1 MACGSSSST
10 TRPMIWSWSLYLFCS
25 STRSGISARHGPHHV
40 AQKFRRVTL
49 LLYSARLTGLP
60 SRVSSLKSGA
70 GSGFRTRRI
79 VGCWANTG
87 AARTQPSNQATK
99 CGFFRPMASLL
110 GKHNDSKKPSAMRKH
125 CAFPLASA
133 SRAIAERH
141 FPACHLV
148 LTVLHIFTGIE
159 RISPIF
165 PCGESIPFLSKHL

>member
-1 MACGSSSST
+1 

-87 AARTQPSNQATK
+87 AARTQPSNQARSEEHTSELQ
-99 CGFFRPMASLL
+99 SLAYL
-110 GKHNDSKKPSAMRKH
+110 VCRLLLEKK
-125 CAFPLASA
+125 
-133 SRAIAERH
+133 
-141 FPACHLV
+141 
-148 LTVLHIFTGIE
+148 
-159 RISPIF
+159 
-165 PCGESIPFLSKHL
+165 